1 MSEMKREM
9 SGLKGDVGTLTAVA
23 RNTAKALSR
32 LIGDIADMKRDM
44 ATKDD
49 ISTVVKRMDGFT
61 DMLQDSRWD
70 WGKQKVRLDDH
81 EKRIALL
88 EVKRA

>member
-9 SGLKGDVGTLTAVA
+9 SGLKSDVTTLTAVA

-32 LIGDIADMKRDM
+32 LIGDIADMKREM

-49 ISTVVKRMDGFT
+49 ISTLVKRMDAFT
-61 DMLQDSRWD
+61 DM
-70 WGKQKVRLDDH
+70 
-81 EKRIALL
+81 L